1 MHGAVKVDRE
11 DSEGEDIGVEKEERK
26 EDRKKETKLTSSKLA
41 KA

>member
-11 DSEGEDIGVEKEERK
+11 DSEEEDIGVEKERRK
-26 EDRKKETKLTSSKLA
+26 DKKKKTKLTSSKLA